1 MVLARLLDLGA
12 MPPGTLSQE
21 ALRMARL
28 SFFDWMVCGLAG
40 RDQPVAR
47 ILREKVIGEQ
57 AAPQACL
64 FGGGA
69 AAARGAAFVNGAP
82 SHALDYDDTHFAVS
96 ATLRLRSFPL
106 RWRWRWRNGAICPP
120 LV

>member
-12 MPPGTLSQE
+12 MPPETLPQE

-28 SFFDWMVCGLAG
+28 SFFDWMVCGLTG

-47 ILREKVIGEQ
+47 ILREQVIGEQ
-57 AAPQACL
+57 AAPQASL

-69 AAARGAAFVNGAP
+69 TAAWGGALVNGAP
-82 SHALDYDDTHFAVS
+82 SHALDYDDTHFAHIGHPSVAVFPAALAVAEWRDLS
-96 ATLRLRSFPL
+96 A
-106 RWRWRWRNGAICPP
+106 